1 MSNTVLSPAPIFWL
15 NWSDGDQSPL
25 DRGLQVLIILAIGL
39 VTYGLSLATYRLYF
53 HPLANIPGPKLA
65 ACTYWPEIYF
75 DVLLGGQFFRAIDA
89 MHARYG
95 PIVRINPDEV
105 HFDDP
110 DVIDTIFPG
119 TSRRTD
125 KPAVVA
131 KRTGTAESMVATISH
146 DLHRRRRNAVN
157 GFFSTASVRRIEPI
171 MKDHM
176 TKMFLRMEETAG
188 EVIQLHHLFKACTSD
203 VITMYAFGDS
213 FRFLDQPDL
222 GRPYFEATE
231 LFFSLTHVFG
241 HFTWVADLIQSLPI
255 SLVAILAPS
264 LRELWSKQ
272 SWWVDKVNEI
282 RNSPNP
288 ERIKSTIFEGI
299 LNSSLPGEDKT
310 NTRLAAEAQLVV
322 FAGEGTTAYTLMAA
336 VYELLANPTELHKLR
351 EELIQAIPD
360 ADEIPSFSQIDNLP
374 YFNAV
379 IQEVIR
385 IHPGVMNRQPR
396 ISPDLPIAYHDK
408 ATGRDYLLPPGTLTT
423 MSPLTTHMD
432 PKVFVD
438 PYEFRPQRWID
449 DPKISRAFLGFSRG
463 ARSCL
468 GMNLARKEMAIVL
481 GTLFRSP
488 NQDGRECYNG
498 DLLTIG
504 EKDANNYPKGATL
517 TFIVLALVLSVF
529 LSALDITIVATAIPK
544 ITDQFHE
551 LDKQAW
557 YGSAFFLTSGSFQA
571 SWGKAYKYLPLKWT
585 FLSAIMI
592 FEIGSLLCG
601 IAPNSDV
608 LIIGRAVAGVGC
620 AGMGTGGYTI
630 IAFLVEPAK
639 RPTYTGVM
647 GFSYCIASVIGPLVG
662 GAITSN
668 TTWRWCFYINLP
680 VGAVT
685 VLIILLFFRT
695 PPGAKPIAASW
706 REKFFQADLVGVA
719 LIMGALVTYSLAM
732 QYGGQLKPWNSSV
745 VIGLLVGFVLILALF
760 VAWEW
765 YSGERAVI
773 VPRLL
778 MQRHV
783 GIGSIFAFF
792 FAGSYYLVIYYL
804 PIYFQIIDGA
814 TPIMSG
820 VDTLPLI
827 LAATLAVVS
836 AGLFLTKTGLAAPL
850 QLCSAAVGVLGC
862 GLVYTLDIDTSTGKW
877 IGYQILGALGWGAGF
892 QIPIMICQARAA
904 PEDIPSVTAI
914 ILFFLNVGG
923 GLLINASGS
932 AFVNRTLAVLPT
944 TAPDIDPS
952 MVITTGATQ
961 LHTVFT
967 KDQLPGII
975 QAYMAGIKVTFAIAL
990 AATCISFIVSLLG
1003 DWKRLDPESVKE
1015 AGGVA

>member
-1 MSNTVLSPAPIFWL
+1 MFS
-15 NWSDGDQSPL
+15 Q
-25 DRGLQVLIILAIGL
+25 
-39 VTYGLSLATYRLYF
+39 
-53 HPLANIPGPKLA
+53 PLAWKHNLTIA
-65 ACTYWPEIYF
+65 ACTYWPEIYY
-75 DVLLGGQFFRAIDA
+75 DVFLGGQFFKAIDD

-110 DVIDTIFPG
+110 DVIDTLFPG
-119 TSRRTD
+119 ASRRTD

-131 KRTGTAESMVATISH
+131 KRTGTAESMVATMSH

-157 GFFSTASVRRIEPI
+157 SFFSTASIRRLEPI
-171 MKDHM
+171 MKEHM
-176 TKMFLRMEETAG
+176 NKLLLRMEETAG
-188 EVIQLHHLFKACTSD
+188 EVIQLHHLFKA
-203 VITMYAFGDS
+203 Y
-213 FRFLDQPDL
+213 QPDL

-255 SLVAILAPS
+255 DFVAVLAPS

-282 RNSPNP
+282 RSSPNP

-299 LNSSLPGEDKT
+299 LDSSLPEEDKT
-310 NTRLAAEAQLVV
+310 NSRLAAEAQLVV

-336 VYELLANPTELHKLR
+336 VYELLANPSDLQKLR

-360 ADEIPSFSQIDNLP
+360 PDEIPSFSQVDSLP
-374 YFNAV
+374 YFNAI

-396 ISPDLPIAYHDK
+396 ISPDLPIAY
-408 ATGRDYLLPPGTLTT
+408 RDIRNGQDYVLPPGTLTT

-438 PYEFRPQRWID
+438 PYKFLPQRWID
-449 DPKISRAFLGFSRG
+449 QPKISRAFLGFSRG
-463 ARSCL
+463 SRSCL

-481 GTLFRSP
+481 GSLFRRYDLYRGQGGRTLELVDTDRARDIDPNSDKIIPVPAKGSLGLRVRNYNQKSTISIASISLALSQILFSIIDMSP
-488 NQDGRECYNG
+488 ATEYNNSRAEFG
-498 DLLTIG
+498 AKALHSDPEGLHGEESYNLDQIVIQ
-504 EKDANNYPKGATL
+504 EKDANDYPKGATL
-517 TFIVLALVLSVF
+517 FIIVLALVLSVF

-544 ITDQFHE
+544 INDEFHD
-551 LDKQAW
+551 LTKQAW

-571 SWGKAYKYLPLKWT
+571 SWGKAYKFLPLKWT

-601 IAPNSDV
+601 IAPNSET
-608 LIIGRAVAGVGC
+608 LIVGRAVAGVGC

-630 IAFLVEPAK
+630 IAFLVEPSK
-639 RPTYTGVM
+639 RPTYTGIM
-647 GFSYCIASVIGPLVG
+647 GFSYCVASVIGPLIG

-680 VGAVT
+680 VGAIT

-695 PPGAKPIAASW
+695 PPEIKPIAATW
-706 REKFFQADLVGVA
+706 KERFFQADLVGVA

-732 QYGGQLKPWNSSV
+732 QYGGQLKTWNSSL
-745 VIGLLVGFVLILALF
+745 VIGLLVGFALILVVF
-760 VAWEW
+760 VAWER
-765 YSGERAVI
+765 YSGERAII

-783 GIGSIFAFF
+783 GVGSIFAFF

-804 PIYFQIIDGA
+804 PIYFQSIDGA

-820 VDTLPLI
+820 VNTLPFI

-862 GLVYTLDIDTSTGKW
+862 GFIYTFEVDTST
-877 IGYQILGALGWGAGF
+877 
-892 QIPIMICQARAA
+892 
-904 PEDIPSVTAI
+904 V
-914 ILFFLNVGG
+914 FLNVGG
-923 GLLINASGS
+923 GLLINAAGS
-932 AFVNRTLAVLPT
+932 AFINRTLAVLPT
-944 TAPDIDPS
+944 TAPGVDS
-952 MVITTGATQ
+952 SVVIATGATQ

-967 KDQLPGII
+967 KDQLPGIL

-990 AATCISFIVSLLG
+990 AATCISFVVSLAS
-1003 DWKRLDPESVKE
+1003 DWKRLDPEAVKD